1 MRLALRPLMSN
12 LSEVINRAIADYG
25 FRQGVLWGAE
35 DVARQW
41 ELSAQE
47 LALLQDTLISELD
60 ALPIP
65 VEPANIP
72 GEQERFAGLV
82 RAAGLQP

>member
-1 MRLALRPLMSN
+1 MRREQFNTMSN
-12 LSEVINRAIADYG
+12 LTEIVNHAIADYG
-25 FRQGVLWGAE
+25 FRQGVLWGAA

-41 ELSAQE
+41 QLSPQELSV
-47 LALLQDTLISELD
+47 LQDTLIPALE

-72 GEQERFAGLV
+72 AEQERFAGLV
-82 RAAGLQP
+82 RGAGLEP

>member
-1 MRLALRPLMSN
+1 MSN
-12 LSEVINRAIADYG
+12 LQEVVNRAIADYG
-25 FRQGVLWGAE
+25 FRQGVLWGAG

-41 ELSAQE
+41 QLSPEE
-47 LALLQDTLISELD
+47 LAVLQETLVPELE

-72 GEQERFAGLV
+72 AEQERFASLV
-82 RAAGLQP
+82 IDAGFQL

>member
-1 MRLALRPLMSN
+1 MSN
-12 LSEVINRAIADYG
+12 LAEVVNRAIADYG

-41 ELSAQE
+41 QLSQRE
-47 LALLQDTLISELD
+47 SEVLQGTLIPALE

-65 VEPANIP
+65 VEPADIP
-72 GEQERFAGLV
+72 AQQERFATLIGG
-82 RAAGLQP
+82 AGL

>member
-1 MRLALRPLMSN
+1 MSN
-12 LSEVINRAIADYG
+12 LTEIVNRAIADYG
-25 FRQGVLWGAE
+25 LRQGVLWGTA

-41 ELSAQE
+41 QLSPQELSV
-47 LALLQDTLISELD
+47 LQDTLIPALQ

-72 GEQERFAGLV
+72 AEQERLAGLV
-82 RAAGLQP
+82 RGAGLEP

>member
-1 MRLALRPLMSN
+1 MSN
-12 LSEVINRAIADYG
+12 LSEVVNRAIADYG

-35 DVARQW
+35 DAARQW
-41 ELSAQE
+41 ELSPQE
-47 LALLQDTLISELD
+47 LSALQDTLIPALE

-72 GEQERFAGLV
+72 TEQARFADLIRGVGLE
-82 RAAGLQP
+82 P